1 MCRDGYRVASIN
13 AWLEAHSPGLISSLR
28 VMWCL
33 SEGCKGFVVGLG
45 HGVIGV
51 VAKPVVG
58 TLDAVTHASEGFKAV
73 AMVRSEEERRV

>member
-1 MCRDGYRVASIN
+1 M
-13 AWLEAHSPGLISSLR
+13 
-28 VMWCL
+28 

-73 AMVRSEEERRV
+73 AMVRLVRRGERERGQGEKWSCIST